1 MLDIKSLT
9 NEAKQYIALKE
20 QIKFLTE
27 RQSEIKKRLN
37 EAVQD
42 AGEVDG
48 RGHITLELDEDI
60 KVTNQRRESRALNED
75 FAISLLKERGIYD
88 ECIKTVEV
96 LQEDAIMAAVYK
108 GQVTEAEVDEMFPT
122 KVSYAFL
129 L

>member
-1 MLDIKSLT
+1 MTDIKSLT

-27 RQSEIKKRLN
+27 RQTEIKTRLK
-37 EAVQD
+37 EAVQLN
-42 AGEVDG
+42 GEVDG
-48 RGHITLELDEDI
+48 RGHIVLELDEDI
-60 KVTNQRRESRALNED
+60 KITNQRKESRSLNEE
-75 FAISLLKERGIYD
+75 FAVDLLKERGIYND
-88 ECIKTVEV
+88 CIKTVEV

-108 GQVTEAEVDEMFPT
+108 GQLTESEVDEMFPT